1 MTAMLSLVIFY
12 KVLLNV
18 SCFYSSAYKAYW
30 AVAVGTLQYMAPE
43 VIDRGIR
50 GYGYAV
56 GIAGATTLLVVA
68 V

>member
-1 MTAMLSLVIFY
+1 M
-12 KVLLNV
+12 LLNV